1 MSTAAPSDPAALL
14 KAAHAVID
22 RRHSATRGVWPKAAA
37 LLGRQALETAISQRF
52 PEIASASGRA
62 RNLCLPTLLGDRELA
77 RDLIQSWGALSHATH
92 YHAYDLSPTATELGR
107 WLEPVQRL
115 IDQPPKPR

>member
-1 MSTAAPSDPAALL
+1 MSTTTPSDPAALVR
-14 KAAHAVID
+14 AAQVVID
-22 RRHSATRGVWPKAAA
+22 RRHSATRGVWPKAEA

-52 PEIASASGRA
+52 PEVANASGRA

-92 YHAYDLSPTATELGR
+92 YHAYDLSPTATELEH
-107 WLEPVQRL
+107 WLAPVAEL
-115 IDQPPKPR
+115 ISRGPDT

>member
-1 MSTAAPSDPAALL
+1 MSTATSSDPAALL
-14 KAAHAVID
+14 RAAQVVID

-52 PEIASASGRA
+52 PEIANASGRA

-92 YHAYDLSPTATELGR
+92 YHAHDLSPTATELEH
-107 WLEPVQRL
+107 WLEPVARL
-115 IDQPPKPR
+115 IDQTSDPR